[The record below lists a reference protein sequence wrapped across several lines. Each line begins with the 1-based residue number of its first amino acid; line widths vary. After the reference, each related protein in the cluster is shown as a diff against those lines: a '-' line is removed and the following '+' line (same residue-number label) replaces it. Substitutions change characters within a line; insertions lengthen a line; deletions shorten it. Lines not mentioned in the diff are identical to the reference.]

1 MIKVLKFWATWCGP
15 CKVLKT
21 TLNGFDA
28 CPLEE
33 IDVDKNSD
41 KASEYKVM
49 SVPTLILVNESG
61 ETLWRKSGVVT
72 KAELDSVVKQ
82 YK

>member
-1 MIKVLKFWATWCGP
+1 MKVLKFWAAWCSP

-21 TLNGFDA
+21 TLNGFDE

-33 IDVDKNSD
+33 INVDENPD
-41 KASEYKVM
+41 KTSQYGVKAL
-49 SVPTLILVNESG
+49 PTLILVNDTG
-61 ETLWRKSGVVT
+61 EALWRKTGVIT

-82 YK
+82 NR